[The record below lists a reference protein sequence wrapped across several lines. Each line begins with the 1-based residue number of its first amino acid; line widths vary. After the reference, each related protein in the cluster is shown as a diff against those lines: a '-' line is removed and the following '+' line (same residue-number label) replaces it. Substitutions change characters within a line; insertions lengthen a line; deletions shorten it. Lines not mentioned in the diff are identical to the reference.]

1 MVNWLFPFLKFL
13 FSSDKKLCIRIKN
26 IFGFYPNNIHLYKL
40 AFRHSSVSVDTIKGL
55 RKSNERLEYL
65 GDAVLSLVIAD
76 FLFKKFPYHD
86 EGFLTD
92 IRSRLVSRKNLNK
105 LSVKLGIDKMV
116 NLDSSSNNV
125 YRSVAGDTFEAI
137 VGAIYLDRG
146 FIFTKSVLIERIFN
160 LHINIDEV
168 LLNDTNFKSK
178 VIDWAQR
185 EKKTHEF
192 IVTGELGSGFQHQYV
207 VELMMNGDSLG
218 KGYGH
223 SIKTAEQSAAQ
234 NACKQLGLIE

>member
-1 MVNWLFPFLKFL
+1 MNWLSPFLKFL
-13 FSSDKKLCIRIKN
+13 FSSDKKLYRCIKN

-40 AFRHSSVSVDTIKGL
+40 AFRHSSVSLDTGKGT

-92 IRSRLVSRKNLNK
+92 IRSRLVSRSNLNK
-105 LSVKLGIDKMV
+105 LSTKLGVHKLV
-116 NLDSSSNNV
+116 NMETTNNV

-146 FIFTKSVLIERIFN
+146 FVFAKSVLIERIFN

-168 LLNDTNFKSK
+168 LSNDTNFKSK
-178 VIDWAQR
+178 ILDWIQR
-185 EKKTHEF
+185 EKKVHEF
-192 IVTGELGSGFQHQYV
+192 KVTGESGVGYQHQYI
-207 VELMMNGDSLG
+207 VELMVDGASMG

-234 NACKQLGLIE
+234 NACKGLGLIE